1 MKGTTN
7 RNKGHF
13 FERQWSRTM
22 RDIGYVHCK
31 TSRQASRLLDSCKV
45 DLAFLPFN
53 IQCKNVKANI
63 NYINLIKSIKA
74 SLAENYPEDD
84 PIINNP
90 IIIAHKRGRTPEEHL
105 VIMEASS
112 FIDIIRKNKEY
123 ETIEN
128 EKIKK
133 RKNGENQ
140 GL

>member
-1 MKGTTN
+1 
-7 RNKGHF
+7 
-13 FERQWSRTM
+13 M